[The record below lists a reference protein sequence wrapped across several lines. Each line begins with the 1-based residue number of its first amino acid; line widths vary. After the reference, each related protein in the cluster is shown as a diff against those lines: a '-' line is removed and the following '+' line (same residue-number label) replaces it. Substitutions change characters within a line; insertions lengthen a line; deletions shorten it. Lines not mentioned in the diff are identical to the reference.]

1 VDRRRCIRSG
11 GWKYR
16 NLQGIFPTMGL
27 ATFKYSDAVNKYE
40 NTCRQVL
47 RPIHR
52 GRRESPP
59 SQPSQ
64 FRIGRRWSMHYCGAG
79 FTVRPSAE
87 GCHVARPEFSPIG
100 EDGGS
105 ATPTS
110 LAPSWRRPWPDPR
123 AKAFCRRRAS
133 SGSRADASR
142 SSLKMRWPCGVRTG
156 TTKTEL
162 MLRTYQPKLESR
174 NRPQVIAVQAPSIPK
189 AGQYRRRQADV
200 ICRCATPLLGRVTLC
215 VSMHHETRESQSGH
229 LWSPDCPP

>member
-1 VDRRRCIRSG
+1 
-11 GWKYR
+11 
-16 NLQGIFPTMGL
+16 
-27 ATFKYSDAVNKYE
+27 
-40 NTCRQVL
+40 
-47 RPIHR
+47 
-52 GRRESPP
+52 
-59 SQPSQ
+59 
-64 FRIGRRWSMHYCGAG
+64 MHYCGAG

-87 GCHVARPEFSPIG
+87 GCHVSRPEFSPIG

-162 MLRTYQPKLESR
+162 MQRTYQPKRASR
-174 NRPQVIAVQAPSIPK
+174 NRPQVIAVQEPSIPK
-189 AGQYRRRQADV
+189 AAQYRRRQADV
-200 ICRCATPLLGRVTLC
+200 ICRCAAPLPRTSHAWRFKASRSARIPIVLAGRFCAGDSRKLK
-215 VSMHHETRESQSGH
+215 TRKPQRLLVECQGAGTTRSRAERCNDSVGE
-229 LWSPDCPP
+229 